1 MFGFVPQILK
11 IYRTESVADVSLA
24 MIAQY
29 TIGIFLWLLYG
40 VHLHDRN
47 LIISN
52 AVSFFTLVV
61 ALGLYLRYCKQSWW
75 LRIAKR

>member
-24 MIAQY
+24 MIIQY
-29 TIGIFLWLLYG
+29 VIGIFLWLLYG

-47 LIISN
+47 LVISN

-61 ALGLYLRYCKQSWW
+61 ALGLYLRYCRRGWW
-75 LRIAKR
+75 RRIAKR